1 MSEITDRKELK
12 RSLGKSESL
21 VKFTKSDAMLNE
33 KHIGVLKKL
42 AGRFLIVTNTDL
54 NDKEAVSAYKEQ
66 WTIERSFRTI
76 KSFLEIRPVY
86 HWKVDRI
93 KSHVFVCELSL
104 LLSRLIEE
112 G

>member
-1 MSEITDRKELK
+1 
-12 RSLGKSESL
+12 
-21 VKFTKSDAMLNE
+21 MLN
-33 KHIGVLKKL
+33 KKRIGVLKKL
-42 AGRFLIVTNTDL
+42 AGRFLIVTNPDL
-54 NDKEAVSAYKEQ
+54 NDKEAMSAYKEQ
-66 WTIERSFRTI
+66 WTIERSFQTI

-93 KSHVFVCELSL
+93 KSHVFVCVLSR